1 MPRRIALL
9 PILLISTLAYAGVTR
24 VEITQRHDL
33 ALVNYEEIIGKVYF
47 AVDPKL
53 PHNRIIV
60 DLDRAPRNAKGLVE
74 FSADLYVL
82 KPKDAAKSNGT
93 ALLEISNRGG
103 KGMLGMFDLAPGA
116 AVRTAAD
123 LGDPLLFQ
131 SGYTL
136 VWVGWEFDVPDST
149 NMKLYAP
156 VISGLTGPVRAEII
170 VDKRATT
177 ASLADRKQIP
187 YSVADQASATLTVRD
202 HPTGPVTA
210 IPRGQWKFNADATG
224 VEYAAGFE
232 PGRIYDVVYTG
243 KDPAIVGLGPAAI
256 RDYIAYMKE
265 QGEVK
270 RAIGFGTSQSGR
282 FLRKFL
288 YDGFNADEKGHRVFD
303 GLWAHVAGA
312 GQGSFNH
319 RFAQPSRD
327 GHTWMNFLYPTDVFP
342 FTDEP
347 ETDGGITDSML
358 ARAKKD
364 GVVPNIFYTNGS
376 YEYWGRD
383 AGLIHTS
390 PDGKKTVAPA
400 PTTRIYYI
408 AGTQHGANAKPEK
421 NGTQNRAN
429 PQDYRY
435 AMRALLVAMN
445 SWVTN
450 GSAPP
455 DSQIPRVD
463 KDNLVAPGALAFP
476 KIPGVNLPSEPNF
489 ALRLDFGPD
498 FAGKGIVA
506 YEPPKVGKAF
516 PTLVPQ
522 VNRDG
527 NETSGIQLPE
537 LAVPLATYTG
547 WNLRDASIGSPEEI
561 QSMVGSFI
569 PFARTKAEREKTGDP
584 RPSIEERY
592 ASKEDYLKKVETAG
606 RQLAQEHLLLDSD
619 VDKIRARASARWDSL
634 MQ

>member
-1 MPRRIALL
+1 MPRRIFLL
-9 PILLISTLAYAGVTR
+9 FISALAYAGVTR

-53 PHNRIIV
+53 PYNGIIV
-60 DLDRAPRNAKGLVE
+60 DLDRAPRNAQGLVE
-74 FSADLYVL
+74 FSSDLYVL
-82 KPKDAAKSNGT
+82 KPKDPAKSNGT

-103 KGMLGMFDLAPGA
+103 KGMLGMFDLGLNAELK
-116 AVRTAAD
+116 TAAD
-123 LGDPLLFQ
+123 FGDPLLFQ

-136 VWVGWEFDVPDST
+136 VWVGWEFDVPDRT
-149 NMKLYAP
+149 AMKLYAP
-156 VISGLTGPVRAEII
+156 VIRGLTGLVRSEII
-170 VDKRATT
+170 VDRRSTA
-177 ASLADRKQIP
+177 ASLADRAQIP
-187 YSVADQASATLTVRD
+187 YAVADQASATLTVRD
-202 HPTGPVTA
+202 TPTGSRTA
-210 IPRGQWKFNADATG
+210 IPRDQWKFNAAVTG
-224 VEYAAGFE
+224 IEYEAGFE
-232 PGRIYDVVYTG
+232 PGRIYEVVYTG
-243 KDPAIVGLGPAAI
+243 KDPAIVGLGPAAV
-256 RDYIAYMKE
+256 RDYISYMKQ

-288 YDGFNADEKGHRVFD
+288 YDGFNADEKGRRVFD

-327 GHTWMNFLYPTDVFP
+327 GHTWMNFLYPTDLFP
-342 FTDEP
+342 FTDES

-390 PDGKKTVAPA
+390 TDGKQTIAPP

-421 NGTQNRAN
+421 NNTQNRAN
-429 PQDYRY
+429 PQDYRF

-445 SWVTN
+445 SWITD
-450 GSAPP
+450 GTAPP
-455 DSQIPRVD
+455 DSQFPRVD
-463 KDNLVAPGALAFP
+463 KDNLVATGAVAFP
-476 KIPGVNLPSEPNF
+476 KIPGVKLPSEPNF
-489 ALRLDFGPD
+489 ARHLDFGPD
-498 FAGKGIVA
+498 FAAKGIVT
-506 YEPPKVGKAF
+506 YDPPRVGTSF

-522 VNRDG
+522 VDRDG
-527 NETSGIQLPE
+527 NETSGIRLPE
-537 LAVPLATYTG
+537 LAAPLATYTG
-547 WNLRDASIGSPEEI
+547 WNLRDASIGAPQAI

-592 ASKEDYLKKVETAG
+592 SSKEEYLKRVDAAG
-606 RQLAQEHLLLDSD
+606 RQLVKDHLLLEGD
-619 VDKIRARASARWDSL
+619 VARIHERASARWDSL